1 MAQYFLSWRKE
12 TITWIQT
19 PELKEK
25 LVIYLFLLAEQTQEA
40 WSGQSAQSGQH
51 VTEGCMDSWPLPQVN
66 V

>member
-25 LVIYLFLLAEQTQEA
+25 LVIYLFLLVEQTQEA
-40 WSGQSAQSGQH
+40 CSGQPAQSGQH
-51 VTEGCMDSWPLPQVN
+51 VM
-66 V
+66 